1 MSDVVRTRCRR
12 SPRTLLL
19 AGLLSASLLS
29 CGRAQPVEVGLSG
42 LPPAMPPTSVPAT
55 SFQGAVAEVD
65 APAGALVV
73 AVQIV
78 WTPVLKADPRPRRVL
93 IDAGTRWE
101 PAIGLADLRV
111 GEEVQVD
118 AVDAGDGNWRALRVQ
133 LFDID

>member
-19 AGLLSASLLS
+19 AGLLAASLLA

-42 LPPAMPPTSVPAT
+42 LPPAVPPTSVPET
-55 SFQGAVAEVD
+55 VFQGSVASVD
-65 APAGALVV
+65 AGAGALVV
-73 AVQIV
+73 DVTIV
-78 WTPVLKADPRPRRVL
+78 WTPVIKADPHPRRVL

-101 PAIGLADLRV
+101 PALGIADLRV
-111 GEEVQVD
+111 GEEVQVE